1 MTTEKLRELF
11 QARLAFFGQHLSD
24 ETLTAQLK
32 GYTAVLG
39 TVPDDIAEQAFYTAL
54 GNCRYPSQFL
64 VDWKEAVQT
73 ILRKDA
79 PSNSELWQMTVDAAY
94 YIADELERESHGG
107 WIHEPQGTSRKRAQK
122 RFESL
127 PQAIQDWAYSA
138 DGLRDMVG
146 THDKG
151 ELERF
156 MRPIFDRMLDEAPVC
171 KLKLPMLAQL
181 NAKDETA
188 LPSQR
193 EPEEQYFPR
202 L

>member
-1 MTTEKLRELF
+1 MTTEKMKELF
-11 QARLAFFGQHLSD
+11 HARLSFFGQHLSD
-24 ETLTAQLK
+24 EMLTAQLK

-39 TVPDDIAEQAFYTAL
+39 TVPDDIAEQAFYMAL

-64 VDWKEAVQT
+64 VDWKEAVQA
-73 ILRKDA
+73 IMRKDA

-107 WIHEPQGTSRKRAQK
+107 WIDEPQGTSRKRAQK

-127 PQAIQDWAYSA
+127 PQAIQEWAYSP

-146 THDKG
+146 TPDKG

-156 MRPIFDRMLDEAPVC
+156 VRPVFDRMLDEAPVC
-171 KLKLPMLAQL
+171 KLKLPTLTQL
-181 NAKDETA
+181 NEKN
-188 LPSQR
+188 
-193 EPEEQYFPR
+193 EPEEQYF
-202 L
+202 LT

>member
-1 MTTEKLRELF
+1 MTTEKMKELF
-11 QARLAFFGQHLSD
+11 HARLSFFGQHLSD
-24 ETLTAQLK
+24 EMLTAQLK

-39 TVPDDIAEQAFYTAL
+39 TVPDDIAEQAFYMAL

-73 ILRKDA
+73 IMRKDA

-94 YIADELERESHGG
+94 YIADELERESHGD
-107 WIHEPQGTSRKRAQK
+107 WIDEPQGTSRKRAQK

-127 PQAIQDWAYSA
+127 PQAIQEWAYSP

-146 THDKG
+146 TPDKG

-156 MRPIFDRMLDEAPVC
+156 VRPVFDRMLDEAPVC
-171 KLKLPMLAQL
+171 KLKLPTLTQL
-181 NAKDETA
+181 NEKN
-188 LPSQR
+188 
-193 EPEEQYFPR
+193 EPEEQYF
-202 L
+202 LT

>member
-1 MTTEKLRELF
+1 MTTEKMKELF
-11 QARLAFFGQHLSD
+11 HARLSFFGQHLSD
-24 ETLTAQLK
+24 EMLTAQLK

-39 TVPDDIAEQAFYTAL
+39 TVPDDIAEQAFYMAL

-73 ILRKDA
+73 IMRKDA

-107 WIHEPQGTSRKRAQK
+107 WIDEPQGTSRKRAQK

-127 PQAIQDWAYSA
+127 PQAIQEWAYSP

-146 THDKG
+146 TPDKG

-156 MRPIFDRMLDEAPVC
+156 VRPVFDRMLDEAPVC
-171 KLKLPMLAQL
+171 KLKLPTLTQL
-181 NAKDETA
+181 NEKN
-188 LPSQR
+188 
-193 EPEEQYFPR
+193 EPEEQYF
-202 L
+202 LT

>member
-1 MTTEKLRELF
+1 MTTEKMKELF
-11 QARLAFFGQHLSD
+11 HARLSFFGQHLSD
-24 ETLTAQLK
+24 EMLTAQLK

-39 TVPDDIAEQAFYTAL
+39 TVPDDIAEQAFYMAL

-73 ILRKDA
+73 IMRKDA

-107 WIHEPQGTSRKRAQK
+107 WIDEPQGTSRKRAQK

-127 PQAIQDWAYSA
+127 PQAIQEWAYSP

-146 THDKG
+146 TPDKG

-156 MRPIFDRMLDEAPVC
+156 VRPVFERMLDEAPVC
-171 KLKLPMLAQL
+171 KLKLPTLTQL
-181 NAKDETA
+181 NEKN
-188 LPSQR
+188 
-193 EPEEQYFPR
+193 EPEEQYF
-202 L
+202 LT

>member
-1 MTTEKLRELF
+1 MTTEKMKELF
-11 QARLAFFGQHLSD
+11 HARLSFFGQHLSD
-24 ETLTAQLK
+24 EMLTAQLK

-39 TVPDDIAEQAFYTAL
+39 TVPDDIAEQAFYMAL

-73 ILRKDA
+73 IMRKDA

-107 WIHEPQGTSRKRAQK
+107 WIDEPQETSRKRAQK

-127 PQAIQDWAYSA
+127 PQAIQEWAYSP

-146 THDKG
+146 TPDKG

-156 MRPIFDRMLDEAPVC
+156 VRPVFDRMLDEAPVC
-171 KLKLPMLAQL
+171 KLKLPTLTQL
-181 NAKDETA
+181 NEKN
-188 LPSQR
+188 
-193 EPEEQYFPR
+193 EPEEQYF
-202 L
+202 LT

>member
-1 MTTEKLRELF
+1 MTTEKMKELF
-11 QARLAFFGQHLSD
+11 HARLSFFGQHLSD
-24 ETLTAQLK
+24 EVLTAQLK

-39 TVPDDIAEQAFYTAL
+39 TVPDDIAEQAFYMAL

-73 ILRKDA
+73 IMRKDA

-107 WIHEPQGTSRKRAQK
+107 WIDEPQGTSRKRAQK

-127 PQAIQDWAYSA
+127 PQAIQDWAYSP

-146 THDKG
+146 TPDKG

-156 MRPIFDRMLDEAPVC
+156 VRPVFDRMLDEAPVC

-188 LPSQR
+188 LPNQR
-193 EPEEQYFPR
+193 ELEEQYFLR
-202 L
+202 